1 MFKALV
7 WKWDGY
13 ELYRTRK
20 YSQHNLNTENYYSN
34 LAFIISITI
43 RRMTEDSHKLSRD
56 DGADLS
62 RALAQLY
69 VYNQQFE
76 KAIKIYLKLGDS
88 AIFGIINRHKLFT
101 LVKDRII
108 ELMNISTDQAIRL
121 LLDNV
126 DLIPSQQIVTQ
137 LGKAPKLQVIFA
149 IFYCICIPF

>member
-1 MFKALV
+1 
-7 WKWDGY
+7 
-13 ELYRTRK
+13 
-20 YSQHNLNTENYYSN
+20 
-34 LAFIISITI
+34 
-43 RRMTEDSHKLSRD
+43 MTEDSHKLSRD

-69 VYNQQFE
+69 VCNQQFE

-149 IFYCICIPF
+149 IYCICIPF